1 MHDPYQLLVG
11 VERRAQAAVRP
22 LPRQEAV
29 RTLWPGVAFRIA
41 GQRLVAPL
49 AEVAEI
55 LYYPELTR
63 VPGTKPWV
71 RGIANVRG
79 NLLPIMDLR
88 GYLYGERTPTHRR
101 SRVLVVSHRGLQ
113 AGLLVDEV
121 MGIRHFDE
129 ADRLAE
135 VPEADE
141 PLRPYLR
148 RGYRDEEGTWPVFSM
163 FRLAENP
170 LFLQAAG

>member
-1 MHDPYQLLVG
+1 VRDPAQLLAQI
-11 VERRAQAAVRP
+11 ERRAQARARA
-22 LPRQEAV
+22 LPRQEAA
-29 RTLWPGVAFRIA
+29 RRLWPGIAFRVR

-49 AEVAEI
+49 AEVSEI
-55 LYYPELTR
+55 LYYPPLTR

-71 RGIANVRG
+71 CGIANVRG
-79 NLLPIMDLR
+79 NLLPIMDLK
-88 GYLYGERTPTHRR
+88 GYLYGEQTPTHRR
-101 SRVLVVSHRGLQ
+101 ARVLVVSHRGLA

-121 MGIRHFDE
+121 LGLRHFDE

-148 RGYRDEEGTWPVFSM
+148 RGYRDEEGSWPVFSM

-170 LFLQAAG
+170 LFLQAAV